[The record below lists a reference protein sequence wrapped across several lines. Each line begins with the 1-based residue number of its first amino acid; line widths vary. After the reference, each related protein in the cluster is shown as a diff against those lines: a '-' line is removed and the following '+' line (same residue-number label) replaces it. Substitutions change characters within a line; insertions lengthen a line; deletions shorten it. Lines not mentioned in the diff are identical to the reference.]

1 MPPSWLRIWSSPS
14 TIKRAEQPQKL
25 APAARIS
32 GGSVRSEIDM
42 SISDLNAPYTPRLDL
57 LPDLPRGTFVV
68 LAATLTMA
76 MGFGGLS
83 LISVFMAPMEAEFG
97 WSRTDT
103 SLAYAFATAG
113 MAVGGFG
120 WGRLADRADIRVL
133 LSIGATGMVAALL
146 AMAMLRSLPLFY
158 LASLVY
164 GGFGFSMLYSPLMS
178 TSGEWFPRRRGL
190 VTGIVTAGGALGQ
203 GVLPFIAN
211 LLIQGFGWRLA
222 FAGIGCVTLAALA
235 LSLPAVRW
243 PQGTKAPLAAAK
255 GPRDADE
262 GQSKQIALLALAAF
276 LCCACMGMPLVHLTS
291 FVGAICASPS
301 IGVSALLIA
310 MISGAIGRV
319 CFGIAADRIG
329 ALTSY
334 AIASAIQTI
343 CLPVFPELGDSLS
356 LMTLSAVFGFGFA
369 GNMTCLALC
378 IRKAVPANRFGG
390 ALGAVMMVAWA
401 GMACGGYVGGLL
413 FDATLSYKLSF
424 LLATAAGALNLMVLA
439 VLARHRTASPRL
451 RLSQPLGLGAG
462 SS

>member
-1 MPPSWLRIWSSPS
+1 MSMPDLF
-14 TIKRAEQPQKL
+14 
-25 APAARIS
+25 APC
-32 GGSVRSEIDM
+32 
-42 SISDLNAPYTPRLDL
+42 TPRLDFT
-57 LPDLPRGTFVV
+57 PTLPRGTFVV

-76 MGFGGLS
+76 VGFGGLS

-113 MAVGGFG
+113 MAVGGFA

-133 LSIGATGMVAALL
+133 LSIGAAGMVAALL

-158 LASLVY
+158 LASLLY
-164 GGFGFSMLYSPLMS
+164 GGLGFSMLYSPLLS
-178 TSGEWFPRRRGL
+178 TSGEWFPGRRGL

-211 LLIQGFGWRLA
+211 LLIQSFGWRLA
-222 FAGIGCVTLAALA
+222 FVGIGCITLAALA
-235 LSLPAVRW
+235 LSLPVVRW
-243 PQGTKAPLAAAK
+243 PQGTKAPSAAQNAA
-255 GPRDADE
+255 GDADN
-262 GQSKQIALLALAAF
+262 GRRAQIALLGLAAF

-291 FVGAICASPS
+291 FVGAICASPT

-319 CFGIAADRIG
+319 GFGIAADRIG
-329 ALTSY
+329 ALTGY
-334 AIASAIQTI
+334 AIASAMQTA
-343 CLPVFPELGDSLS
+343 CLLVFPLLGDALS
-356 LMTLSAVFGFGFA
+356 LMTLSAVFGVGFA

-378 IRKAVPANRFGG
+378 VRQAVPANRFGG

-413 FDATLSYKLSF
+413 FDATLSYDLAF
-424 LLATAAGALNLMVLA
+424 LLAAAAGALNLMVLA
-439 VLARHRTASPRL
+439 VLAQHRTAAPRL
-451 RLSQPLGLGAG
+451 QFSQPFGLPVG